1 MTASGFWIGV
11 ESMPRSVLRAAL
23 QHERPIFCG
32 RLPAD
37 NILQTQLGDM
47 SERAEWHEVA
57 LGTPIGQ
64 GYLLDLLRQRLPVD
78 RVVLSLAASASGY
91 DGTHKTSPLDRLLPQ
106 ARDVVEALLVVSR
119 GAEAVMDPG
128 TDASMTVVLGDCGE
142 PATPLSEGLAA
153 FVTRFAEAESK
164 RWAEMGLSLSV
175 EHAHS
180 GE

>member
-1 MTASGFWIGV
+1 
-11 ESMPRSVLRAAL
+11 MPRSVLRAAL

-78 RVVLSLAASASGY
+78 RVVLSLAGWESGY
-91 DGTHKTSPLDRLLPQ
+91 SGVHPALALDRALAQ

-119 GAEAVMDPG
+119 GAEAVMDPD
-128 TDASMTVVLGDCGE
+128 TDASMTIMLGGYGE
-142 PATPLSEGLAA
+142 SVTPLNEGLAA
-153 FVTRFAEAESK
+153 FVTRFAQAESK
-164 RWAEMGLSLSV
+164 RWAVMGLSLGV
-175 EHAHS
+175 ERADS

>member
-1 MTASGFWIGV
+1 
-11 ESMPRSVLRAAL
+11 MPRSVLRAAL

-78 RVVLSLAASASGY
+78 RVVLSLSGWESGY
-91 DGTHKTSPLDRLLPQ
+91 SGVHPALALDRALAQ

-119 GAEAVMDPG
+119 GAEAVMDPD
-128 TDASMTVVLGDCGE
+128 TDASMTIMLGDCGE
-142 PATPLSEGLAA
+142 SATPLNEGLAA
-153 FVTRFAEAESK
+153 FVTRFAQAESK
-164 RWAEMGLSLSV
+164 RWAVMGLSLGV
-175 EHAHS
+175 ERADS

>member
-1 MTASGFWIGV
+1 
-11 ESMPRSVLRAAL
+11 MPRSVLRAAL
-23 QHERPIFCG
+23 QHERPMFCG

-37 NILQTQLGDM
+37 NILQTQLGLI

-78 RVVLSLAASASGY
+78 RVVLSLAGWESGY
-91 DGTHKTSPLDRLLPQ
+91 SGVHPALALDRALAQ

-119 GAEAVMDPG
+119 GAEAVMDPD
-128 TDASMTVVLGDCGE
+128 TDASMTIMLGGYGE
-142 PATPLSEGLAA
+142 SATPLTEALEA
-153 FVTRFAEAESK
+153 FVTRFVQAESK
-164 RWAEMGLSLSV
+164 RWAVMGLSLGV
-175 EHAHS
+175 ECADS

>member
-1 MTASGFWIGV
+1 
-11 ESMPRSVLRAAL
+11 MPRSVLRAAL

-37 NILQTQLGDM
+37 NILQTQLGLI

-78 RVVLSLAASASGY
+78 RVVLSLAVSASGY
-91 DGTHKTSPLDRLLPQ
+91 DGTHKTSPLERLLPQ

-119 GAEAVMDPG
+119 GAEAVMDPD
-128 TDASMTVVLGDCGE
+128 TDASMTIMLGGYGE
-142 PATPLSEGLAA
+142 SATPLTEALEA
-153 FVTRFAEAESK
+153 FVTRFVQAESK
-164 RWAEMGLSLSV
+164 RGAVMGLSLGV
-175 EHAHS
+175 ECADS

>member
-32 RLPAD
+32 RLPA
-37 NILQTQLGDM
+37 NNVLQTQLGDM

-78 RVVLSLAASASGY
+78 RVVLSLAGWESGY
-91 DGTHKTSPLDRLLPQ
+91 SGVHPALALDRALAQ

-119 GAEAVMDPG
+119 GAEAVMDPD
-128 TDASMTVVLGDCGE
+128 TDASMTIMLGGYGE
-142 PATPLSEGLAA
+142 SATPLTEALAA
-153 FVTRFAEAESK
+153 FVTRFVQAESK
-164 RWAEMGLSLSV
+164 RWAVMGLSLGV
-175 EHAHS
+175 ECADS

>member
-78 RVVLSLAASASGY
+78 RVVLSLAVSESGY
-91 DGTHKTSPLDRLLPQ
+91 DGTHKMPLDRFLAQ

-128 TDASMTVVLGDCGE
+128 TDASMTIMLGDCGE
-142 PATPLSEGLAA
+142 SATPLTEGLAA
-153 FVTRFAEAESK
+153 FVTRFAQAESK
-164 RWAEMGLSLSV
+164 RWAEMGLSLSF
-175 EHAHS
+175 EHAQS